1 MTDFNISPTSI
12 NPKTLSHKIGLVIF
26 TMSDSSGETAEAV
39 ARACLVQFPPSSVSI
54 YRLPQIRSSK
64 QILTLIEEIKDKN
77 ALIVYTL
84 VLPEFRITLEAA
96 TEKYHIQ
103 RIDLLGQL
111 IDKLTSLTH
120 QQPLSVPGRL
130 HVMDETYYKR
140 IEAVDF
146 AIRYDDG
153 KNPDGIKQAD
163 VVLIGVSRTSKTP
176 NCMYLA
182 QHYGLKAANIPLVFG
197 IEPPLNLYQISNSK
211 IVGLSIDPHLLQD
224 IRSTRAQIMGLSSQA
239 DYADLDRIN
248 QEVRYAKNIFR
259 ELKCHVI
266 DVSAKAV
273 EEISSEIYL
282 YLGQ

>member
-84 VLPEFRITLEAA
+84 VLPEFRMTLEAA

>member
-12 NPKTLSHKIGLVIF
+12 NPKTLSHKSGLVIF

-84 VLPEFRITLEAA
+84 VLPEFRMTLEAA
-96 TEKYHIQ
+96 TEKYRIQ

>member
-1 MTDFNISPTSI
+1 M
-12 NPKTLSHKIGLVIF
+12 
-26 TMSDSSGETAEAV
+26 
-39 ARACLVQFPPSSVSI
+39 
-54 YRLPQIRSSK
+54 
-64 QILTLIEEIKDKN
+64 
-77 ALIVYTL
+77 
-84 VLPEFRITLEAA
+84 TLEAA
-96 TEKYHIQ
+96 TEKYRIQ